1 MDLTANVQ
9 EVVLRLMHR
18 MYCDPPQ
25 RAFASFWV
33 VVDNCAIPVV
43 GGQSGEDI
51 AEHLCSVRE
60 LACHILRL
68 LFGIS
73 IVRDPLVTS
82 RRRAVRLIDATGAS
96 TRSRCTSS
104 MSRRWHPYSSGDHTP
119 GWRRDRKLMSRTRKI
134 ATTSAMHSRIFRSTA
149 AD

>member
-18 MYCDPPQ
+18 VYCDPPQ

-33 VVDNCAIPVV
+33 VVDSCAIPVV

-82 RRRAVRLIDATGAS
+82 RRGAVRLIDATGREYPLALHKQHVPQ
-96 TRSRCTSS
+96 
-104 MSRRWHPYSSGDHTP
+104 MAPILQRRPHTGLAPGSQIDVADAQDCHDLGDALP
-119 GWRRDRKLMSRTRKI
+119 DIPLDRR
-134 ATTSAMHSRIFRSTA
+134 
-149 AD
+149 